1 MKNMNIDGIEI
12 VMFDLDGT
20 IYYGDKIIP
29 GAKFSL

>member
-12 VMFDLDGT
+12 VMFDLDGA

-29 GAKFSL
+29 GQMML